1 MPVWRHWQSSG
12 PRRQHPRAPRVM
24 RVGRWEEADG
34 EVPPADSEDDAGAA
48 AAAAQRLDFVDVVDA
63 VSALPKVA
71 GDFVANASPVT

>member
-1 MPVWRHWQSSG
+1 
-12 PRRQHPRAPRVM
+12 M

-34 EVPPADSEDDAGAA
+34 EVPPADSEDDAGAAAA

-71 GDFVANASPVT
+71 GDFVANASPAT